1 MKKGEII
8 TSPERV
14 RQIIE
19 ETKTVAIVGMSPK
32 EDRDSYIVARYLKDH
47 GFRIIPVR
55 PEKMEILGEL
65 TVNSAAEIKEPVDV
79 LDIFRNSD
87 QVMEHVEEALKI
99 TPKVFWMQLGVKNM
113 EAAERL
119 MEAGID
125 VIMDKCIKI
134 EHAKYFG

>member
-32 EDRDSYIVARYLKDH
+32 EDRDSYIVARYLKNH

-65 TVNSAAEIKEPVDV
+65 TVNSAAEIIEPVDV

-99 TPKVFWMQLGVKNM
+99 RPKVFWMQLGVKNM
-113 EAAERL
+113 GAAERL